1 MMIPYRP
8 FYIISLGIMLFT
20 KVIVVVYML
29 SAGDYDFLS
38 WKNSQKYLQ
47 THRNRVFRQLTLALI
62 TFRISRHMF
71 KRSVVSFL
79 IFTIVVIKLL
89 TIQVKLVKLAR
100 SLRPFHGPES
110 VDKGDG
116 GFVAWVVALA

>member
-47 THRNRVFRQLTLALI
+47 THRVSPALFLRFRIPCSVFRGE
-62 TFRISRHMF
+62 
-71 KRSVVSFL
+71 
-79 IFTIVVIKLL
+79 
-89 TIQVKLVKLAR
+89 AR
-100 SLRPFHGPES
+100 
-110 VDKGDG
+110 
-116 GFVAWVVALA
+116 W